1 MKKYRDLGGWVLT
14 PVDVRAVGRGGIPL
28 QMQAFQIWQVQNG
41 KVTVMRAFVSEDEA
55 LEAVNVMKRDPPALK
70 IERG

>member
-1 MKKYRDLGGWVLT
+1 VKKYRDLGGWVLT